1 MSDESDRPRRRIR
14 SFVRREGRL
23 TTGQQRALQTL
34 WPRFGIDTGDRIDA
48 QARYGR
54 IAPLTL
60 EIGFGNG
67 DTLLSLAGASPECD
81 FLGIEVHRP
90 GIGRLLHEL
99 EQQQLHNVRVMC
111 GDAVEILHSC
121 LPAGSLHRVLLLF
134 PDPWHKQRH
143 HKRRIVQPAF
153 IELLAT
159 RLAAGGVLHLA
170 TDWEDYARHMHAVMQ
185 EQTAFRNCAGA
196 GNDSERPAW
205 RPLTRFERR
214 GQRLGHVV
222 HDLLFERI

>member
-1 MSDESDRPRRRIR
+1 
-14 SFVRREGRL
+14 V
-23 TTGQQRALQTL
+23 
-34 WPRFGIDTGDRIDA
+34 
-48 QARYGR
+48 
-54 IAPLTL
+54 
-60 EIGFGNG
+60 
-67 DTLLSLAGASPECD
+67 ASPECD